1 MAHSQTP
8 TRRPDPA
15 EYRTGAEY
23 RWARRQWKRS
33 HGGSLIAL
41 LAIAVAFGA
50 WSGSVAAL
58 WLLIAFA
65 IVAHTIA
72 RRG

>member
-15 EYRTGAEY
+15 QYRTGAEY

-33 HGGSLIAL
+33 HGGSLTAL
-41 LAIAVAFGA
+41 LLIATFFGL
-50 WSGSVAAL
+50 WSGSAAAL
-58 WLLIAFA
+58 WLLIGFA
-65 IVAHTIA
+65 VVAHTIA